1 MDGTCT
7 LLDKE
12 NSIVGMLDKAH
23 FNWNDKNDYYKT
35 VNIYKLKSFQKNIIF
50 LSLRLIKNHSEK

>member
-23 FNWNDKNDYYKT
+23 FNWNDKNDYYNY
-35 VNIYKLKSFQKNIIF
+35 VRAVVSNPKNCA
-50 LSLRLIKNHSEK
+50 LLQ